1 VTALTFISYAGPIC
15 GIVGFII
22 SPGLTII
29 YPWLKEK
36 FSERARERTK
46 YFMETDFTKLGYYD
60 IYTKELELASKYRWD
75 WRPKI
80 IRKKKELNQI
90 RINREKEIRNRR

>member
-1 VTALTFISYAGPIC
+1 MTTLTLISYIGPIC

-22 SPGLTII
+22 TPGLTVI

-36 FSERARERTK
+36 FNERARERTR
-46 YFMETDFTKLGYYD
+46 YFLETDFSKMSYYD
-60 IYTKELELASKYRWD
+60 IYTKEAEFNHKYRWD

-80 IRKKKELNQI
+80 REKKKELRQI
-90 RINREKEIRNRR
+90 RVEREKEVRNR

>member
-1 VTALTFISYAGPIC
+1 MALLMILSYTGALC

-36 FSERARERTK
+36 FNDKEAEQTRD
-46 YFMETDFTKLGYYD
+46 FLETDFFKKGYYEIYNAD
-60 IYTKELELASKYRWD
+60 IDYRSKYKWD
-75 WRPKI
+75 WRPS
-80 IRKKKELNQI
+80 IRKKLRDLKEL
-90 RINREKEIRNRR
+90 RKNREDEIKGKK